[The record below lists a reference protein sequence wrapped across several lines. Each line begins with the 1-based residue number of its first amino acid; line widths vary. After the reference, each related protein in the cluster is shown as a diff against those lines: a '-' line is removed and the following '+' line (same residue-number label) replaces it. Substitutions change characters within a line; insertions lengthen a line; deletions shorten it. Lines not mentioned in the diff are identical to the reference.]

1 MTSSPKPDDSDI
13 SARLTWIEYRLA
25 RLESIQARQPL
36 VPGGYVNEIG
46 EQFKTQIDN
55 LLDRRIERFGDR
67 LEARI
72 DRFGD
77 SLSESFAGSS
87 DKLSAKINELSDSLK
102 ARFDKSDARLDEF
115 CDQLDKFGDSFEAK
129 LDLILELSAKID
141 WTKYRKLQLEQDKS
155 DD

>member
-1 MTSSPKPDDSDI
+1 MTPSPKPDDSDI
-13 SARLTWIEYRLA
+13 SARLDWIEYRLA

-55 LLDRRIERFGDR
+55 LLDRRIDRFGDRLEARIDRFGDR

-77 SLSESFAGSS
+77 SLSELFAGDS
-87 DKLSAKINELSDSLK
+87 DKLSAKIDELGNSL
-102 ARFDKSDARLDEF
+102 
-115 CDQLDKFGDSFEAK
+115 EAK
-129 LDLILELSAKID
+129 LDLLIELSAKID
-141 WTKYRKLQLEQDKS
+141 WTKYRKPQLEQDNS

>member
-1 MTSSPKPDDSDI
+1 MTSSPEDDSDI
-13 SARLTWIEYRLA
+13 LARLAQAESRLA

-55 LLDRRIERFGDR
+55 LLDRRIDRFGDR

-72 DRFGD
+72 DRFGE
-77 SLSESFAGSS
+77 SLEGSS
-87 DKLSAKINELSDSLK
+87 DKLSAKIDELDAS
-102 ARFDKSDARLDEF
+102 FDRLD
-115 CDQLDKFGDSFEAK
+115 AK
-129 LDLILELSAKID
+129 LDLLIELSAKID

-155 DD
+155 DDSTQCI